1 MGKIK
6 IGNFEK
12 EDLKKLKI
20 MLKDLNTFSREEV
33 KVALEMA
40 EEFLEK
46 GKKSDYNFFT
56 AKNDG
61 KLLGFVCF
69 GPTPLTKHTYDLYW
83 IAVSKD
89 YQRKNLGKLLLEF
102 SEGKIKKRG
111 GKIIIIET
119 SSTSKY
125 EKARRFYLK
134 HGFKKITEIKN
145 FYKNKDNKII
155 FAKYLKGGK

>member
-1 MGKIK
+1 MGRIK
-6 IGNFEK
+6 IGNLER
-12 EDLKKLKI
+12 EDLKKLKV
-20 MLKDLNTFSREEV
+20 MLKGLNTFSKEEV
-33 KVALEMA
+33 KVAMEMA

-83 IAVSKD
+83 IAVSKEH
-89 YQRKNLGKLLLEF
+89 QRKNLGKLLLEF
-102 SEGKIKKRG
+102 SEGKIKKYG
-111 GKIIIIET
+111 GKLIVVET

-125 EKARRFYLK
+125 EKARRFYQK
-134 HGFKKITEIKN
+134 YGFKKITEIRN